1 VQSSPHLAQVA
12 FSVTDLERTFAFY
25 RDLLGFL
32 PAGGT
37 EAFRGPLASVVQGL
51 PEAASICW
59 WLVDQREFMQ
69 LEMFEFESPPVRP
82 LPDDWRPCDIGYTAV
97 GLHVRELDGVL
108 ERLAAA
114 GVRPV
119 APAAGPA
126 GARRACVRDPEG
138 VLLELV
144 EEDPLGPL
152 SAAPARHEVPV
163 VARRVTV
170 SVPDL
175 AKAERFWVDTLGLV
189 PADRVAPDGAERDA
203 LRGLPGARCDGLLCR
218 AGDFEVELLQYH
230 EPRGRARPDGY
241 RISDQGILNVAL
253 GFREIEPWRELYERI
268 LRNGYTSNCDPV
280 QLGPG
285 GVVYCNDDQG
295 FSVELL
301 CCPPEMD
308 ADFGFTP
315 GATPTR
321 SR

>member
-1 VQSSPHLAQVA
+1 MQSSPHLAQIA
-12 FSVTDLERTFAFY
+12 FSVTDLARTFAFY
-25 RDLLGFL
+25 RDVLGFL

-37 EAFRGPLASVVQGL
+37 EAFRGPGASLVQGL
-51 PEAASICW
+51 PDAASVCW

-97 GLHVRELDGVL
+97 GLHVHDLDAALG
-108 ERLAAA
+108 RLDAA

-119 APAAGPA
+119 APVGGPP
-126 GARRACVRDPEG
+126 GARRVCVRDPEG
-138 VLLELV
+138 VLLELM
-144 EEDPLGPL
+144 EDDPRSP
-152 SAAPARHEVPV
+152 AAPARPRSEIPV
-163 VARRVTV
+163 VARRVTA

-175 AKAERFWVDTLGLV
+175 AKAERFWVDTLGLSR
-189 PADRVAPDGAERDA
+189 ATDIALDGPEHDA
-203 LRGLPGARCDGLLCR
+203 LRGLPDARRDTLLLW
-218 AGDFEVELLQYH
+218 AGDFLVELVQYH
-230 EPRGRARPDGY
+230 EPRGRPWPESY

-253 GFREIEPWRELYERI
+253 GFREIQQLRELWERVI
-268 LRNGYTSNCDPV
+268 RNGYTSNSDV
-280 QLGPG
+280 VELGQG